1 MKHFLLFFFLFS
13 FCSFSFHSYGQTP
26 DFNASITLVEKA
38 LKDKDLTK
46 AKNILSA
53 EPLQSNQEK
62 KKVQEL
68 SIKLSFLEKLLEGNE
83 MLNKKL
89 WDDAIIA
96 AQYGLD
102 FIIKRNNK
110 IFTGTEKQ
118 DLEKIITDA
127 NNGKKGINTSSNPIL
142 NSSTSASTTVQNP
155 FKLDDIGDPID
166 YKTGI
171 SQMNKAYEDEKKA
184 PLKEFEAKKDTMNQ
198 EADRR
203 VKKIGDEVIKNL
215 KTIDSAQVKMGNEK
229 ERVIQSI
236 DSNRREFQKERD
248 KVIESK
254 NNQTNEM
261 AVYVQRSLEKT
272 DSSVNLIN
280 EANEDRVK
288 KIKQNIDTLQKE
300 RSFVK
305 SEMNKESEKRIE
317 TISKNQK
324 SDDSLRY
331 VVRTSLNEMTDENA
345 KYVAENT
352 KKMDEYRQTPPPV
365 IKGTGIANAKGV
377 TYPIGITQG
386 VFSKGEKG
394 KPQVLITR
402 RVKVDENNNY
412 DIYIK
417 QESPKSITT
426 FTKNGSIVTEYQW
439 NVESGNVT
447 NFE

>member
-1 MKHFLLFFFLFS
+1 MKHLLLFLLLFS
-13 FCSFSFHSYGQTP
+13 SCCISYYSFGQTT
-26 DFNASITLVEKA
+26 DFNTSISLVEQA
-38 LKDKDLTK
+38 LVAKDLAK

-53 EPLQSNQEK
+53 EPLQSNQSNK
-62 KKVQEL
+62 QVQEL
-68 SIKLSFLEKLLEGNE
+68 GVKLLYLEKWIEGNE
-83 MLNKKL
+83 MLTKKL

-102 FIIKRNNK
+102 FILKRNKN
-110 IFTGTEKQ
+110 IFKGTEKQ

-127 NNGKKGINTSSNPIL
+127 NNGKKGIAINT
-142 NSSTSASTTVQNP
+142 NSSSSTASTTVQNP

-166 YKTGI
+166 YKTGA
-171 SQMNKAYEDEKKA
+171 SQMNKAYENEKNAPYKA
-184 PLKEFEAKKDTMNQ
+184 FEAKKDTMNQ
-198 EADRR
+198 ESEKRI
-203 VKKIGDEVIKNL
+203 KKIGDEVITNL
-215 KTIDSAQVKMGNEK
+215 KMIDSAQVKMANEK
-229 ERVIQSI
+229 EKVIQSI
-236 DSNRREFQKERD
+236 DKNQKEDQKERD

-254 NNQTNEM
+254 KNQTNEM
-261 AVYVQRSLEKT
+261 AVFVQRSMEKT
-272 DSSVNLIN
+272 DSSVTLIQETN
-280 EANEDRVK
+280 EERIA
-288 KIKQNIDTLQKE
+288 KINKNIDTLQKE

-305 SEMNKESEKRIE
+305 SEIQKENEKRIE
-317 TISKNQK
+317 TIGKNQK
-324 SDDSLRY
+324 NDDSLRL
-331 VVRTSLNEMTDENA
+331 VVRSSLNEMTDENA

-365 IKGTGIANAKGV
+365 TKGSGIANSKGV
-377 TYPIGITQG
+377 PYPVGITQG
-386 VFSKGEKG
+386 VYSKGEKG

-439 NVESGNVT
+439 NVESGSVT

>member
-1 MKHFLLFFFLFS
+1 
-13 FCSFSFHSYGQTP
+13 
-26 DFNASITLVEKA
+26 
-38 LKDKDLTK
+38 
-46 AKNILSA
+46 
-53 EPLQSNQEK
+53 
-62 KKVQEL
+62 
-68 SIKLSFLEKLLEGNE
+68 
-83 MLNKKL
+83 
-89 WDDAIIA
+89 
-96 AQYGLD
+96 
-102 FIIKRNNK
+102 
-110 IFTGTEKQ
+110 
-118 DLEKIITDA
+118 
-127 NNGKKGINTSSNPIL
+127 
-142 NSSTSASTTVQNP
+142 
-155 FKLDDIGDPID
+155 
-166 YKTGI
+166 
-171 SQMNKAYEDEKKA
+171 
-184 PLKEFEAKKDTMNQ
+184 
-198 EADRR
+198 
-203 VKKIGDEVIKNL
+203 
-215 KTIDSAQVKMGNEK
+215 
-229 ERVIQSI
+229 
-236 DSNRREFQKERD
+236 
-248 KVIESK
+248 
-254 NNQTNEM
+254 
-261 AVYVQRSLEKT
+261 
-272 DSSVNLIN
+272 LIN

-417 QESPKSITT
+417 QESPKSLTT